1 MICNIDVIVPIE
13 EADGAGE
20 SVRGLVPFLG
30 WDSQS
35 AGDTVTSVSIPQG
48 RVVGPNSIGDVG
60 ASI

>member
-1 MICNIDVIVPIE
+1 MICNIHVIGPIE

-20 SVRGLVPFLG
+20 SVRGRVPCLG

-35 AGDTVTSVSIPQG
+35 AGDTVASVFIPQG
-48 RVVGPNSIGDVG
+48 SVVGPHSIGDVG